1 MNSSTNLDPI
11 IRKVDSYVTALSGEE
26 SLITIDSTSGTAIE
40 KNFFVRLGGNYQ
52 DYLVA
57 NNKNPSRKAGGK
69 SSYYVRDAQTERT
82 LAIDIAFD
90 ASCPEGQEARVAE
103 ALHGTQTPGNVLA
116 SLLQRWVHEFIPS
129 GDEGKFIDS
138 YDAVKDQLKSHIAAR
153 AQAQTGLE
161 LKPVVSLTRH
171 SSVAREIV
179 VGPIEIGI
187 RLHLYPK
194 EQKMTVE
201 AGLEL
206 DTDNYVKAFVFRE
219 GQESA
224 EELFKRRLKEYF
236 FQSVTLDQFTRD
248 LQYPSFTQPILASL
262 STTLKQVGRRVRFIN
277 MSTTV
282 GDNDPP
288 PPELVRVTYN
298 YQHFIHGRTQA
309 VVVQNTVQLYS
320 EDSVTFRASNVA
332 NLETWVKDNLDVVLR
347 RNLIGKT
354 YVDLLLRF
362 APVVQEIKREMSVRA
377 ASIGYRLDHLLSIP
391 SLTEIDLKKPFIIE
405 AEDTFETKLDG
416 FEVQLKFTIKLRI
429 PKLESVEKYINPGTD
444 VKEAIKEMVLS
455 EARQCL
461 RDVHP
466 ERFYLYFNHPN
477 EPASALVGDDRL
489 AVKDL
494 LSKRIEKSLNAEFKA
509 EILDLT
515 PRVGRS
521 DLTERYHNLCNVIR
535 PFRVSIESSD
545 PQATESLALT
555 GNFVLRGVHS
565 DSAGWNRFSVLR
577 LDLDGLQEQLE
588 THLKAELKTFY
599 QSGFMYQNR
608 MGRQQ
613 VFSVV
618 KNHAGIFMREEFGL
632 IIHLT
637 NLDRNTTL
645 AEENQRRLLIDLENN
660 KLAALVDQS
669 EHLVDRLKELRRQR
683 VQLLSVSPNDKETLR
698 ELDESI
704 EVLNA
709 ELKSISN
716 ARFGHHRLAATLE
729 NQVPDELPPANQQEQ
744 VTPASELESA
754 SKGELTR

>member
-1 MNSSTNLDPI
+1 MNNMANLDPI
-11 IRKVDSYVTALSGEE
+11 IRKVDGRATAQSGEE
-26 SLITIDSTSGTAIE
+26 ALITIDSDSGAAIQ
-40 KNFFVRLGGNYQ
+40 KTFLVRVGGNYQ

-57 NNKNPSRKAGGK
+57 NNKNPTRKASGK
-69 SSYYVRDAQTERT
+69 SSYFVRDAQTERT

-90 ASCPEGQEARVAE
+90 ASCPEGQEAKVAG
-103 ALHGTQTPGNVLA
+103 ALHGMQAPGTVLA
-116 SLLQRWVHEFIPS
+116 GLLQRWLHEFIPS
-129 GDEGKFIDS
+129 GDEGKFINT
-138 YDAVKDQLKSHIAAR
+138 YDLARQQLEGHIAAR
-153 AQAQTGLE
+153 AQSQTGLE
-161 LKPVVSLTRH
+161 LRPIVSLTRQ

-224 EELFKRRLKEYF
+224 EELFKRKLKEYF
-236 FQSVTLDQFTRD
+236 FQNISFDQFTRD
-248 LQYPSFTQPILASL
+248 LQYPRFSQPILASL
-262 STTLKQVGRRVRFIN
+262 STALKEVGRRVRFIN
-277 MSTTV
+277 MSTTDGSNV
-282 GDNDPP
+282 PP
-288 PPELVRVTYN
+288 PRELVPVTYN
-298 YQHFIHGRTQA
+298 YQYLIHGRTQP
-309 VVVQNTVQLYS
+309 VVIQNTVQLYC
-320 EDSVTFRASNVA
+320 EDSVAFLASGVT
-332 NLETWVKDNLDVVLR
+332 NLETWVRDSLDVVLR
-347 RNLIGKT
+347 RHLIGNS

-362 APVVQEIKREMSVRA
+362 GPVVQEIKREMSVRA
-377 ASIGYRLDHLLSIP
+377 ASIGYRVDHLVSIP
-391 SLTEIDLKKPFIIE
+391 SLTEIDLTKPFLIE

-429 PKLESVEKYINPGTD
+429 PKLESVEKYINPGTS
-444 VKEAIKEMVLS
+444 VKDAIKEMVLN
-455 EARQCL
+455 EARLCL
-461 RDVHP
+461 REVHP

-477 EPASALVGDDRL
+477 EAASADAGDDRL

-494 LSKRIEKSLNAEFKA
+494 LAKKIGDGLRREFKP
-509 EILDLT
+509 EILDFT
-515 PRVGRS
+515 QRVGRS
-521 DLTERYHNLCNVIR
+521 DLTERYHNLCNVVR
-535 PFRVSIESSD
+535 PFRVSIESPD

-555 GNFVLRGVHS
+555 GNFVLRGVHP

-577 LDLDGLQEQLE
+577 LDLDGLQDQLE
-588 THLKAELKTFY
+588 THLRAELKTFY
-599 QSGFMYQNR
+599 QSGFMFQNR

-618 KNHAGIFMREEFGL
+618 KNYAGMFMREEFGL

-704 EVLNA
+704 EVLDA
-709 ELKSISN
+709 ELKTIST
-716 ARFGHHRLAATLE
+716 ARFGQHRLAAALDA
-729 NQVPDELPPANQQEQ
+729 QVPDELPPANHEEQ
-744 VTPASELESA
+744 VTSPSELESA
-754 SKGELTR
+754 SKGQLTG